1 MIAQD
6 GPICRSPAWSGRGS
20 CSPLADSR
28 SLHRYAIG
36 ASNASVPGNLSL
48 APFALY
54 SLGVNIL
61 RLFQIAVLGLLIPSI
76 ASSADSCAARYDL
89 DDDSC
94 LCHEKAQSL
103 SIPAPNGFS
112 LVAACNMTDIKDGRT
127 IPLKSANGLSAERFD
142 MGTYLYKGRKTL
154 TGKIVKAFDPMTD
167 YSVIFYPTHRALP
180 RIPSQNQSRL
190 QRFSRLENFSL
201 IEDER
206 KIGTQSL
213 VVTDN
218 VSWCSEATIT
228 VHEIK
233 MYVADTEGEGPYA
246 TKYDVV
252 RLSKFRK
259 C

>member
-1 MIAQD
+1 MT
-6 GPICRSPAWSGRGS
+6 ST
-20 CSPLADSR
+20 
-28 SLHRYAIG
+28 
-36 ASNASVPGNLSL
+36 
-48 APFALY
+48 
-54 SLGVNIL
+54 LGVNIL
-61 RLFQIAVLGLLIPSI
+61 RLFQIAALGLLIPSI
-76 ASSADSCAARYDL
+76 ASSADSCAARYGL

-103 SIPAPNGFS
+103 SVPTPNGFS

-127 IPLKSANGLSAERFD
+127 IPLKSAKGLPAERFD
-142 MGTYLYKGRKTL
+142 MGIYLYKGRRTL
-154 TGKIVKAFDPMTD
+154 TGKIVKAFDPMAD
-167 YSVIFYPTHRALP
+167 YSVTFFPTDRAP
-180 RIPSQNQSRL
+180 TRTSAQNQSRL
-190 QRFSRLENFSL
+190 QGFSRLEEFSL
-201 IEDER
+201 IEDEK

-213 VVTDN
+213 VVTEK